1 MEGSLAKR
9 RPQGMEGEGDPGRAV
24 HRGVTTAR
32 GWRAQA
38 MDGVGT
44 CHVETGERGGV
55 WYGRSRAGCHG
66 PRPNKQ

>member
-1 MEGSLAKR
+1 
-9 RPQGMEGEGDPGRAV
+9 MEGEGDPGRAV

-44 CHVETGERGGV
+44 CHVETGERGGGLV
-55 WYGRSRAGCHG
+55 RALAGRLSWA
-66 PRPNKQ
+66 QAE